1 MVLLLTMFGSARAMG
16 EVVFN
21 TQVGEE
27 IRHLDPQ
34 KATELGSAHITI
46 NMFMGLYE
54 YDHKTGEP
62 VPMMATS
69 YTRNAD
75 STQYTF
81 KLRNDFSW
89 VKLENGKVV
98 KQRPVTADDFVYSF
112 RRMLSPELASEYAY
126 MLYIVKN
133 GEKFNKGEIKNV
145 AQVGVKALDANT
157 LQITL
162 EGPSPTFIKYLPHH
176 SFHVVPKEPIEKFGE
191 KWIENQNIWTN
202 GPFALKEW
210 KLKERISLVKNPYFP
225 DAKDIQIDTVNF
237 RFIGT
242 SSPQSVRAF
251 RAGELDVDFSS
262 PPAND
267 LASLQKEKKL
277 VISKQL
283 GTYFVRL
290 NVTKKPLDN
299 VKVRKALALT
309 IPREEI
315 VKYVMK
321 GGQIPTYSFVPDAF
335 GGYEPAA
342 FDNADKA
349 QKDRINEAKKLMA
362 EAGFPGGKGFPELSY
377 VYNTSDMHKN
387 IAVVIVKAWKEALGV
402 NIKPLN
408 EEWKVFL
415 QKQANLDYE
424 IQRSGW
430 IADMEDPLN
439 FAEMFISGGG
449 NNNTG
454 FTNKAYDELIKAA
467 RIEADA
473 AKRNKMLADAEAI
486 LMKELPVLPVFNYV
500 SINLKQPYVQGF
512 FANKFDQHPLRFVK
526 IDEKMRQKM
535 YPASH

>member
-1 MVLLLTMFGSARAMG
+1 MVLLLTMFGSAKAMG

-62 VPMMATS
+62 VPLMATS

-81 KLRNDFSW
+81 KLRNDINW

-112 RRMLSPELASEYAY
+112 RRILSPELASEYAY

-133 GEKFNKGEIKNV
+133 GEKFNKGEIKNA

-176 SFHVVPKEPIEKFGE
+176 SFHVVPKEPIEKFGD

-225 DAKDIQIDTVNF
+225 DSKDIQIDTVNF

-251 RAGELDVDFSS
+251 RAGELDVDFSA

-299 VKVRKALALT
+299 VKVRRALALT

-362 EAGFPGGKGFPELSY
+362 EAGFPNGKGFPELSY

-439 FAEMFISGGG
+439 FSEMFISGGG

-454 FTNKAYDELIKAA
+454 FTNKAYDELIKSA
-467 RIEADA
+467 RVEADA